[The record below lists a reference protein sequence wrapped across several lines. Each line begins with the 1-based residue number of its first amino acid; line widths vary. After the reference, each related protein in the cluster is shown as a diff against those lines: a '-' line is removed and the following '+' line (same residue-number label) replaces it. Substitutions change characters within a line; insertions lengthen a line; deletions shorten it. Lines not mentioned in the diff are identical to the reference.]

1 MQDIYCKH
9 TFSKKLVYN
18 LNIHFK
24 YKLNV
29 KDSQTEYLSYLS
41 EMYIFR
47 IFSDWG
53 LRLKLEFQNNAN
65 EISKCFI
72 KHSIFTKGFCKYLNA
87 FVSNCTSIWTVF
99 IGFPILPDTLYIF
112 LCLARFPARYL
123 PFLVRF
129 SPETWFLTKF
139 RRGNFQNTRVRSIYS
154 HNALIFHCGELLRL
168 AIRGV

>member
-1 MQDIYCKH
+1 MLKIAR
-9 TFSKKLVYN
+9 
-18 LNIHFK
+18 LNISHISAK
-24 YKLNV
+24 C
-29 KDSQTEYLSYLS
+29 
-41 EMYIFR
+41 
-47 IFSDWG
+47 IFSGYFQIEDWDWNSNFKTM
-53 LRLKLEFQNNAN
+53 LMKFQNV
-65 EISKCFI
+65 SLSTG
-72 KHSIFTKGFCKYLNA
+72 SIFAKGFCKYLNA

-123 PFLVRF
+123 PFFVRF